1 MSDDRFAEEVA
12 VERLVEARGVGLA
25 REGDEL
31 VGLCVLC
38 EAGEGLRIDQKANT
52 WSCRSCGEGGGP
64 VEWVMASRGVSR
76 RHAIELLREGVTEG
90 SGGRPPKR
98 ATTTQL
104 EPLDEA
110 LSDDEL
116 LSVIVAFYHRTLL
129 ESAEPATFLASRSL
143 ANREAIDHFRL
154 GYSNR
159 TLGLRVPAANR
170 KAGRALRRQLQR
182 LGVWSDKG
190 HEAFAGSLV
199 VPVVDVAGQVV
210 QLYGRKLRNDLRKG
224 TRYHT
229 WLADDARPLFNAPAL
244 LATDEVI
251 LAGSVIDALSFWCAG
266 FRHVVGVDSVEGF
279 DPTHLSALVDHGIGR
294 VLIGFRRDEDGET
307 AAKRT
312 AEDLMGAGVECF
324 RLTFPHGMDAND
336 FVRASANPTDAIH
349 DTLRGAIWM
358 GKGTKKARRRQPPP
372 EAAGPS
378 PTPPPNESPSV
389 EDLDEQPTADVDEE
403 RGPVF
408 GPMLPAAPLGDVQ
421 PELGRDGD
429 EMRITFGDRSW
440 RVRGLAKNTS
450 FDVLRVN
457 VLVSVPAV
465 ERGQGFH
472 VDTLDLYSARAR
484 ASFAK
489 EAAEEIGVEEK
500 IVRRDLGRV
509 FMAAEGLVDEAIRRA
524 QEPQDT
530 RVVLD
535 DDERAAAL
543 ELLRDPQLVERVV
556 ADFARVGMV
565 GESTNCLVGYLATVS
580 RLLDR
585 PLAVIVQST
594 SAAGKSALMDAVL
607 DFVPDEDLV
616 RYSAMTGQSLY
627 YLGEH
632 DLAHKVLAIAEE
644 EGAERASYPLKLL
657 QSEGEVSIA
666 STGKDNATG
675 RLVAHPYRVKG
686 PAAIFLTTTAI
697 DVDEELRNR
706 CVVLSVDEDR
716 AQTRGI
722 HDRQRRARTLDGI
735 LATNDR
741 HKVLKAHRDAQRL
754 LEPVAV
760 VNPFADRLTFVD
772 AITRTRRD
780 HVKYLT
786 LIDTIALLHQHQ
798 RERKT
803 ATTAAGQTVTYIEA
817 TVADIALAN
826 RLAHDAL
833 GHSLDELPPQTRRLL
848 TALDEMVTGIAEGQ
862 EIDRD
867 RVRFTRRQARER
879 LGLGD
884 TQLKVHLAR
893 LVELELVWA
902 HRAERSGGFVYELA
916 WSSDHDGDRFL
927 PGLVDAD
934 TLEPGSGSATAT
946 EDRSGPKERRS
957 GGGRPPVAGRS
968 APGRDAVSD
977 PNPQANGHES
987 APDESENP
995 ERALGGGESDGG
1007 SNAQPGDVGTRPDG
1021 GEEGGER

>member
-1 MSDDRFAEEVA
+1 MARNAGDGLDRFDEEVA
-12 VERLVEARGVGLA
+12 VERLVEARGIGLA
-25 REGDEL
+25 RKGDEL

-38 EAGEGLRIDQKANT
+38 EAGEGLRIDRKANS

-76 RHAIELLREGVTEG
+76 RHAIELLREGATDG
-90 SGGRPPKR
+90 GASGRPPKR

-104 EPLDEA
+104 EPLDDT

-116 LSVIVAFYHRTLL
+116 LAVIVAFYHRTLL
-129 ESAEPATFLASRSL
+129 ESAEPSAFLSSRAL
-143 ANREAIDHFRL
+143 ANREAINHFRL

-210 QLYGRKLRNDLRKG
+210 QLYGRKVRNDLRKG

-229 WLADDARPLFNAPAL
+229 WLASDERPLFNAPVL
-244 LATDEVI
+244 LGTDEVI

-279 DPTHLSALVDHGIGR
+279 DPTHLGALVEHGIGR

-336 FVRASANPTDAIH
+336 FVRSSANPTDAIH
-349 DTLRGAIWM
+349 DTLRGAVWM
-358 GKGTKKARRRQPPP
+358 GKGTKKSPRGQPSP
-372 EAAGPS
+372 EAAGAS

-389 EDLDEQPTADVDEE
+389 EDLDEQPAAEADEQPE
-403 RGPVF
+403 
-408 GPMLPAAPLGDVQ
+408 PMLPAAPLGDIQ

-524 QEPQDT
+524 QEPTDT

-607 DFVPDEDLV
+607 DFVPNEDLV

-706 CVVLSVDEDR
+706 CVVLTVDEDR

-735 LATNDR
+735 LARNDR
-741 HKVLKAHRDAQRL
+741 SQTLKVHRDAQRL

-817 TVADIALAN
+817 TVGDIALAN

-848 TALDEMVTGIAEGQ
+848 TALDEMVTGIAEVQ

-927 PGLVDAD
+927 PGLVDAA
-934 TLEPGSGSATAT
+934 TLTDSTTAT
-946 EDRSGPKERRS
+946 EDRSGQKPGRS

-968 APGRDAVSD
+968 GPGRDAVSD
-977 PNPQANGHES
+977 PNPQANGHEPAS
-987 APDESENP
+987 ESPGSP
-995 ERALGGGESDGG
+995 ECASGGGDDGGG
-1007 SNAQPGDVGTRPDG
+1007 SNTHD
-1021 GEEGGER
+1021 EGGER

>member
-1 MSDDRFAEEVA
+1 MGRVSPGELERLAVEVA
-12 VERLVEARGVGLA
+12 VQRLVEDRGIALTA
-25 REGDEL
+25 REGRL
-31 VGLCVLC
+31 VGICPLCDDI
-38 EAGEGLRIDQKANT
+38 EGLVVDPKANC
-52 WSCRSCGEGGGP
+52 WSCRGCGEGGGP
-64 VEWVMASRGVSR
+64 VQWVMASRGVSQ
-76 RHAIELLREGVTEG
+76 RHAIELLREGVTAG
-90 SGGRPPKR
+90 GGGRPPKR

-104 EPLDEA
+104 EPLDDA

-116 LSVIVAFYHRTLL
+116 LAVIVGFYHRTLL
-129 ESAEPATFLASRSL
+129 ESAEPVAFLSSRSL
-143 ANREAIDHFRL
+143 AHRDVVEHFRL

-170 KAGRALRRQLQR
+170 KAGRVLRRQLQR
-182 LGVWSDKG
+182 LGVWSPKG

-199 VPVVDVAGQVV
+199 VPVFDTAGQLV
-210 QLYGRKLRNDLRKG
+210 QLYGRKVRSDLRKG

-229 WLADDARPLFNAPAL
+229 WLADDARPLFNAPV
-244 LATDEVI
+244 LASTDEVI

-266 FRHVVGVDSVEGF
+266 FRHVVAVDGTEGF
-279 DPTHLSALVDHGIGR
+279 DATHLQTLVEHGVGR
-294 VLIGFRRDEDGET
+294 VLIGFRRDEDAET

-312 AEDLMGAGVECF
+312 AVELMGAGVECF
-324 RLTFPHGMDAND
+324 RLLFPHGMDAND
-336 FVRASANPTDAIH
+336 FVCASANPTDAIA
-349 DTLRGAIWM
+349 DVLRGATWM
-358 GKGTKKARRRQPPP
+358 GKGTRKARRRQPPP
-372 EAAGPS
+372 QTPAASAS
-378 PTPPPNESPSV
+378 PASSAPASV
-389 EDLDEQPTADVDEE
+389 EGLDEQPDVDVDVDVDGEL
-403 RGPVF
+403 
-408 GPMLPAAPLGDVQ
+408 PMLPAAPVADVQ

-429 EMRITFGDRSW
+429 EMRISFGERCW

-457 VLVSVPAV
+457 LLVSVPGV

-500 IVRRDLGRV
+500 VVRRDLGRV

-524 QEPQDT
+524 QEPTDT

-535 DDERAAAL
+535 GDERAAAL

-697 DVDEELRNR
+697 DVDEELLNR

-716 AQTRGI
+716 SQTRGI
-722 HDRQRRARTLDGI
+722 HDRQRRARTLEGI
-735 LATNDR
+735 LAGNDR
-741 HKVLKAHRDAQRL
+741 HNVLKVHRDAQRL

-760 VNPFADRLTFVD
+760 VNPFADRLTFAD

-780 HVKYLT
+780 HMKYLA

-798 RERKT
+798 RERRT

-817 TVADIALAN
+817 TVGDIALAN

-833 GHSLDELPPQTRRLL
+833 GRSLDELPPQTRRLL
-848 TALDEMVTGIAEGQ
+848 TALDEMVTGIAEAQ
-862 EIDRD
+862 DIDRD

-902 HRAERSGGFVYELA
+902 HRAERAGGFVYELA
-916 WSSDHDGDRFL
+916 WSAEHDGERFL
-927 PGLVDAD
+927 PGLVDIT
-934 TLEPGSGSATAT
+934 TLEATTAIG
-946 EDRSGPKERRS
+946 DRSGQTGS
-957 GGGRPPVAGRS
+957 RS
-968 APGRDAVSD
+968 APGRGLVGARSAPSRGAPASANV
-977 PNPQANGHES
+977 QVNGHEP
-987 APDESENP
+987 AP
-995 ERALGGGESDGG
+995 RAGVHPKRASGGDFAAGSNTRADHGRGGGL
-1007 SNAQPGDVGTRPDG
+1007 
-1021 GEEGGER
+1021 

>member
-1 MSDDRFAEEVA
+1 MARNAEEGLDRFDEEVA
-12 VERLVEARGVGLA
+12 VERLVEARGIGLA

-38 EAGEGLRIDQKANT
+38 QAGEGLRIDRKANS

-104 EPLDEA
+104 EPLDDT

-129 ESAEPATFLASRSL
+129 ESAEPSAFLAARSI
-143 ANREAIDHFRL
+143 AHRDAIEHFRL

-199 VPVVDVAGQVV
+199 VPVVDTAGQVT

-229 WLADDARPLFNAPAL
+229 WLASDERPLFNAPAL
-244 LATDEVI
+244 LSTDEVI

-266 FRHVVGVDSVEGF
+266 FRHVVAVDSVEGF
-279 DPTHLSALVDHGIGR
+279 DPTHLALLVDHGIGR

-324 RLTFPHGMDAND
+324 RLTFPHGLDAND
-336 FVRASANPTDAIH
+336 FVRSSANPTDAIH
-349 DTLRGAIWM
+349 DTLRGAVWM
-358 GKGTKKARRRQPPP
+358 GKGTAATKNRRRRQPPP
-372 EAAGPS
+372 EAGGAS
-378 PTPPPNESPSV
+378 PTPPPNEALV
-389 EDLDEQPTADVDEE
+389 EDLDDQPADVDDE
-403 RGPVF
+403 RGPVL
-408 GPMLPAAPLGDVQ
+408 GPMLPAAPLNDVQ

-524 QEPQDT
+524 QEPTDT

-543 ELLRDPQLVERVV
+543 ELLCDPNLVGRVV
-556 ADFARVGMV
+556 ADFARIGMV

-706 CVVLSVDEDR
+706 CVVLTVDEDR

-754 LEPVAV
+754 LEPIAV

-798 RERKT
+798 RERHT

-817 TVADIALAN
+817 TVGDIALAN

-848 TALDEMVTGIAEGQ
+848 TALDEMVTGIAEAQ

-893 LVELELVWA
+893 LVELELVWC

-934 TLEPGSGSATAT
+934 TLTDSTTAT
-946 EDRSGPKERRS
+946 PDRSGQKPGRS

-968 APGRDAVSD
+968 APGRDPVSD
-977 PNPQANGHES
+977 PNPQANGHEP
-987 APDESENP
+987 APESPDSP
-995 ERALGGGESDGG
+995 EHALGDGDEDDG
-1007 SNAQPGDVGTRPDG
+1007 SNAH
-1021 GEEGGER
+1021 GEEDES